1 MIYPIERNQLC
12 KTSFIASLSND
23 LVKTKWW
30 FCLLRKKGGRDMTSI
45 EDFVPMK
52 KTDLVTYA
60 MRSNEKLF
68 GEMAKATKGEL
79 SGTQYKEGSV
89 DKEKK
94 ELE

>member
-30 FCLLRKKGGRDMTSI
+30 FCLLRKKGGREMTGI

-52 KTDLVTYA
+52 KTNLVTYV

-68 GEMAKATKGEL
+68 GKMGKGTEGEL

-89 DKEKK
+89 DKGKK